1 MNYLLFFTAL
11 ALSSVAEYY
20 SIMGLM
26 AIFSG
31 AMISIAVMG
40 CILGLAKIVLVS
52 WVYRNWKETPLL
64 LKSYFVMAIFILMS
78 LTSMGIFGYL
88 SKAHLEQ
95 GVVSGDVMAEV
106 ALLDEKINI
115 QKENINAARKTIS
128 QLDSQVDAALS
139 RTTDAAGA
147 DRSTS
152 IRRSQTRER
161 SKLIEDISA
170 AQKEITKL
178 NEERAPK
185 AVELRKVEAEVGPIK
200 YIAALIY
207 EDSTNKDTLEKAV
220 RFIIL
225 LIVGVFDPLAVLM
238 FVAYNQSTSRV
249 KSVQSV
255 QITEPE
261 KQTEATN
268 LYDRKERVEVEQDD
282 TNGNG
287 MRDIQMFTE
296 VDVKDSFVLEKTIG
310 KVYQSN

>member
-1 MNYLLFFTAL
+1 MNYLLFLTAI
-11 ALSSVAEYY
+11 ALSSIAEYY

-31 AMISIAVMG
+31 ATTSIAVMG
-40 CILGLAKIVLVS
+40 SVLGLAKIVLVS

-64 LKSYFVMAIFILMS
+64 LKSYFIMAIFILMS

-95 GVVSGDVMAEV
+95 GTVSGDAIAQV

-115 QKENINAARKTIS
+115 QKENINAAHKAIS
-128 QLDSQVDAALS
+128 QLDSQVDAALN
-139 RTTDAAGA
+139 RTTDTAGL

-152 IRRSQTRER
+152 IRRSQSRER
-161 SKLIEDISA
+161 SKLIDEITIS
-170 AQKEITKL
+170 QKDITKL

-185 AVELRKVEAEVGPIK
+185 AIELRKIEAEVGPIK

-225 LIVGVFDPLAVLM
+225 LIVSVFDPLAILM
-238 FVAYNQSTSRV
+238 FVAYNQSASRI
-249 KSVQSV
+249 KS
-255 QITEPE
+255 IEPTKTIEPE
-261 KQTEATN
+261 KQSEAIE
-268 LYDRKERVEVEQDD
+268 LYDRQERVEIEQDD
-282 TNGNG
+282 VNGNG
-287 MRDIQMFTE
+287 MQDIEIFTE
-296 VDVKDSFVLEKTIG
+296 VEVKDSFVLEKTTG
-310 KVYQSN
+310 KVYQI